1 MRGPPDPEMR
11 NRPAANGTAYRK
23 DPISIHNDSETLAEA
38 QARSLSRRFALAYYF
53 AATVVPLIFGVAP
66 R

>member
-11 NRPAANGTAYRK
+11 NRPAANGTADRK
-23 DPISIHNDSETLAEA
+23 DLFSTHNDSETLAEA
-38 QARSLSRRFALAYYF
+38 QALSLRRRFVLAYYF
-53 AATVVPLIFGVAP
+53 AATVAPLIFGVAP

>member
-11 NRPAANGTAYRK
+11 NRPAANGTANRK
-23 DPISIHNDSETLAEA
+23 DPISTHNDTETLAEA
-38 QARSLSRRFALAYYF
+38 QARSLSRRFALTYHF
-53 AATVVPLIFGVAP
+53 AATVAPLLFGVAP

>member
-11 NRPAANGTAYRK
+11 NRPAANGTAYREG
-23 DPISIHNDSETLAEA
+23 PLEPQEIAETTTER
-38 QARSLSRRFALAYYF
+38 QARSLQSRFALGYHF
-53 AATVVPLIFGVAP
+53 AAAIAPLVWGLP